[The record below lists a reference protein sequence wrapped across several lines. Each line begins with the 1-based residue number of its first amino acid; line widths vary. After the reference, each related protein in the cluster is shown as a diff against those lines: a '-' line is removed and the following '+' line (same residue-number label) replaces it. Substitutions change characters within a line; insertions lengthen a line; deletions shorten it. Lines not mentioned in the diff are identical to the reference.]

1 MRQLRVGH
9 SGYRIEGQSLEN
21 PFFLGRNGVS
31 LSIGR
36 LSSKMVK
43 CGNFFAEYSGP
54 VVAPR
59 FINGTTIREMEF
71 SCLNRFLRSLRSVEM
86 TV

>member
-1 MRQLRVGH
+1 
-9 SGYRIEGQSLEN
+9 
-21 PFFLGRNGVS
+21 
-31 LSIGR
+31 
-36 LSSKMVK
+36 MVK
-43 CGNFFAEYSGP
+43 GGNSLAEHAKP
-54 VVAPR
+54 IVAPR